1 MNRDIMLRDVSVSS
15 VDVWTSLG
23 AKVCVFQ
30 NVSPELEKGDKR
42 RGKF

>member
-1 MNRDIMLRDVSVSS
+1 MNRDIMLRDDVC

-23 AKVCVFQ
+23 AKVCDFQ
-30 NVSPELEKGDKR
+30 NVSPEFGKGDKR

>member
-1 MNRDIMLRDVSVSS
+1 MNRDIMLRDVCVG

-30 NVSPELEKGDKR
+30 NVSPEFEKGDKR
-42 RGKF
+42 RETF